1 MEEIRVMKLF
11 DKSYCARQRMLMDV
25 LQRLRAQD
33 YECDRVEDEGKIA
46 VKRYDSS
53 ITYIISSVPSYDMY
67 EGRRAYR
74 KSSEAEIQEEAEYLA
89 SLLWS
94 KNDDERIL
102 KF

>member
-1 MEEIRVMKLF
+1 MRLF
-11 DKSYCARQRMLMDV
+11 DKSYCARNRKLLDV
-25 LQRLRAQD
+25 LQRLRALD
-33 YECDRVEDEGKIA
+33 YECDRVEDEEKIA

-53 ITYIISSVPSYDMY
+53 ITYIINVVPSYDMY

-74 KSSEAEIQEEAEYLA
+74 KNSEEEIQEEAEYLA
-89 SLLWS
+89 SLLWT

>member
-1 MEEIRVMKLF
+1 MRLF
-11 DKSYCARQRMLMDV
+11 DKSYCARQRMLLDV

-33 YECDRVEDEGKIA
+33 YECDRVEDEEKIA
-46 VKRYDSS
+46 VKHYDSS
-53 ITYIISSVPSYDMY
+53 ITYIINVVSSYDMY

-74 KSSEAEIQEEAEYLA
+74 KSSETEIQEEVEYLA

>member
-1 MEEIRVMKLF
+1 MRLF
-11 DKSYCARQRMLMDV
+11 DKSYCTRQRMLMDV

-33 YECDRVEDEGKIA
+33 YECDRVEDEGTIA

-53 ITYIISSVPSYDMY
+53 ITYIVSVAPSYDMY

-74 KSSEAEIQEEAEYLA
+74 KSSETEIQEEADYLA
-89 SLLWS
+89 SLLWT
-94 KNDDERIL
+94 KNDDERKL

>member
-1 MEEIRVMKLF
+1 MRLF
-11 DKSYCARQRMLMDV
+11 DKSYCMRQRMLLDV

-33 YECDRVEDEGKIA
+33 YECDRVENDKTIA

-53 ITYIISSVPSYDMY
+53 ITYIVSVAPSYDMY
-67 EGRRAYR
+67 EGRRVYR
-74 KSSEAEIQEEAEYLA
+74 KSSETEIQEEAEYLA

-94 KNDDERIL
+94 KNDDERVL

>member
-11 DKSYCARQRMLMDV
+11 DKSYCARNRKLMDI
-25 LQRLRAQD
+25 LQRLRALD
-33 YECDRVEDEGKIA
+33 YECDRVEDEEKIA

-53 ITYIISSVPSYDMY
+53 ITYIVSVAPSYDMY

-74 KSSEAEIQEEAEYLA
+74 KSSETEIQEEAEYLA

>member
-1 MEEIRVMKLF
+1 MKLF
-11 DKSYCARQRMLMDV
+11 DKSYCTRQRMLLDV

-33 YECDRVEDEGKIA
+33 YECDRVENDKTIA

-53 ITYIISSVPSYDMY
+53 ITYIINVVPSYDMY

-74 KSSEAEIQEEAEYLA
+74 KNSEEEIQEEAEYLA
-89 SLLWS
+89 SLLWT
-94 KNDDERIL
+94 KNDDERKL